1 MAELTIQYDDTKEP
15 FVHFVDKE
23 LAPLAAMALADRVA
37 VEYETDDEGN
47 YILTNGKMVEL
58 HTVQER
64 AVMSLSKLVNGIAMK
79 YQTKNILKAATDAGQ
94 IKTVTVTGEQK

>member
-23 LAPLAAMALADRVA
+23 LAPLATMALADKVSI
-37 VEYETDDEGN
+37 EYETDDDGN
-47 YILTNGKMVEL
+47 YVLTDGKMVEL

-64 AVMSLSKLVNGIAMK
+64 AVMALSKLVNGIARK
-79 YQTKNILKAATDAGQ
+79 YQKRNILKAADDAGQ